1 MDKMPEVDIEEEE
14 ETPATPTEMH
24 EFKMLPLFMDFED
37 FVRSPL
43 SLCPIHL
50 SLSYPSIPDHL

>member
-14 ETPATPTEMH
+14 EEETLSKPSPTPDTPTEMH

-37 FVRSPL
+37 FVNDPFF
-43 SLCPIHL
+43 IFG
-50 SLSYPSIPDHL
+50 